1 MFAKVIT
8 SSLVVLSVACASGE
22 GSGSSS
28 GASGSSSTTS
38 GSSGTAAAEP
48 ASSSLGT
55 ACETY
60 YGTCC
65 TELANS
71 MPAGANRTQAV
82 KACTDAKAA
91 AEKGIAGG
99 ATAAQYES
107 SCEQGIAAAKQ
118 AGKCK

>member
-1 MFAKVIT
+1 MFAKIIA
-8 SSLVVLSVACASGE
+8 SSLVFLSVACASGE
-22 GSGSSS
+22 GSGSS

-38 GSSGTAAAEP
+38 GSSGAAATEP

-65 TELANS
+65 LELANS

-82 KACTDAKAA
+82 KACTDAKTAD
-91 AEKGIAGG
+91 EKGLAGG